1 MNEEY
6 QREKKQY
13 NLQAC
18 CEECSHYCE
27 QRNKCGMLYPVE
39 PHLSETV
46 ARSVRRA
53 HSIFARCLR
62 PNDDEKNSDR

>member
-39 PHLSETV
+39 PHLSET
-46 ARSVRRA
+46 
-53 HSIFARCLR
+53 FAAAQSGERIYFCKMF
-62 PNDDEKNSDR
+62 EAK